1 MASVEPLDLAET
13 VIKPAAVALYTQL
26 SPEEL
31 AAVAGAFRLGALRAA
46 RGIPHGSINTN
57 YRLQTDSGV
66 YFLRHTT
73 VRSPADLDFEAAF
86 ISHLVAGGFPAPTL
100 VRTAG
105 GGCFLEIAGGRASI
119 FQHLPGE
126 ELTRK
131 ALTPERC
138 EQLGG
143 QLAKLH
149 RIANSFSG
157 DRQNPYSPGTVQ
169 RWLNELAGHPEA
181 EIAALAHELQAFL
194 EEAQSFEGGL
204 LPRGAIHADL
214 FMDNVKWVGERI
226 SAFFDFEMACR
237 DTFALDIAITLNA
250 WCFDGRYRP
259 ELCRGFIRGYQARRP
274 LCAIEAQ
281 ALYFQALFGAVRYCA
296 SRIRDFHLSPLPP
309 ERLARKDYR
318 TYLAR
323 ARALHQM
330 QPTDFQRML
339 GVEVGKKS

>member
-1 MASVEPLDLAET
+1 M
-13 VIKPAAVALYTQL
+13 ALYTQL

-31 AAVAGAFRLGALRAA
+31 AAIAGAFRLGALGEA

-57 YRLQTDSGV
+57 YRLQTESGI

-86 ISHLVAGGFPAPTL
+86 ISHLVEGGFPAPTL
-100 VRTAG
+100 VRTAEG
-105 GGCFLEIAGGRASI
+105 ACFLEIAGGRASV
-119 FQHLPGE
+119 FRHLPGE
-126 ELTRK
+126 ELTRP
-131 ALTPERC
+131 ALTPEHC

-149 RIANSFSG
+149 RVGNSFSG
-157 DRQNPYSPGTVQ
+157 DRRNPYSPATVQ
-169 RWLNELAGHPEA
+169 QWLHELAGHPQS
-181 EIAALAHELQAFL
+181 EIAALAGELHAFL
-194 EEAQSFEGGL
+194 EQAQAFEGGL

-214 FMDNVKWVGERI
+214 FMDNVKWVGDRI

-259 ELCRGFIRGYQARRP
+259 ELCRAFIRGYQARR
-274 LCAIEAQ
+274 LLNAIEAEG
-281 ALYFQALFGAVRYCA
+281 LYFQALFGAVRYSA

-323 ARALHQM
+323 ARALHRM
-330 QPTDFQRML
+330 QPADFQRMIGL
-339 GVEVGKKS
+339 EAGQKS

>member
-1 MASVEPLDLAET
+1 M
-13 VIKPAAVALYTQL
+13 

-31 AAVAGAFRLGALRAA
+31 AAIAGAFRLGALRVAE
-46 RGIPHGSINTN
+46 GIPHGSINTN
-57 YRLQTDSGV
+57 YRLETDSGV

-73 VRSPADLDFEAAF
+73 VRSPSDLDFEAAF
-86 ISHLVAGGFPAPTL
+86 ISHLVAGGFPAPTV
-100 VRTAG
+100 VRTADG
-105 GGCFLEIAGGRASI
+105 ACFLEIAGGRASV
-119 FQHLPGE
+119 FPQLPGE
-126 ELTRK
+126 ELTRS
-131 ALTPERC
+131 ALTPEHC
-138 EQLGG
+138 EQLGE

-157 DRQNPYSPGTVQ
+157 DRQNPYSPATVQ
-169 RWLNELAGHPEA
+169 QWLEELAGYPEA
-181 EIAALAHELQAFL
+181 EIGALGSELQALL
-194 EEAQSFEGGL
+194 EEAQAFGGGL

-237 DTFALDIAITLNA
+237 DAFALDIAITLNA

-259 ELCRGFIRGYQARRP
+259 ELCRALIRGYQARRP
-274 LCAIEAQ
+274 LGPIEAE

-330 QPTDFQRML
+330 PPADFRRM
-339 GVEVGKKS
+339 VGA

>member
-1 MASVEPLDLAET
+1 M
-13 VIKPAAVALYTQL
+13 ALYTQL

-31 AAVAGAFRLGALRAA
+31 AAIANAFRLGALRAA

-57 YRLQTDSGV
+57 YRLQTDNGV

-73 VRSPADLDFEAAF
+73 VRSSADLDFEAAF

-100 VRTAG
+100 VRTAEG
-105 GGCFLEIAGGRASI
+105 ACFLEIAGGRASV
-119 FQHLPGE
+119 FRHLPGE
-126 ELTRK
+126 ELTRA
-131 ALTPERC
+131 ALTPEHC
-138 EQLGG
+138 EKLGG

-157 DRQNPYSPGTVQ
+157 DRPNPYSPATVQ
-169 RWLNELAGHPEA
+169 AWLDQLAGHPEA
-181 EIAALAHELQAFL
+181 EIAGLATELQAFL
-194 EEAQSFEGGL
+194 EEAQAFEGGL

-237 DTFALDIAITLNA
+237 DAFALDIAITLNA

-259 ELCRGFIRGYQARRP
+259 ELCRAFMQGYQARRT
-274 LCAIEAQ
+274 LGAIEAE
-281 ALYFQALFGAVRYCA
+281 ALYFEALFGAVRYCA

-330 QPTDFQRML
+330 QQGDFRRML
-339 GVEVGKKS
+339 GVEATKKS

>member
-1 MASVEPLDLAET
+1 M
-13 VIKPAAVALYTQL
+13 ALYTQL

-31 AAVAGAFRLGALRAA
+31 AAIAGAFRLGALGEA

-57 YRLQTDSGV
+57 YRLQTESGV

-86 ISHLVAGGFPAPTL
+86 ISHLVEGGFPAPTM
-100 VRTAG
+100 VRTAEG
-105 GGCFLEIAGGRASI
+105 SSFLEIAGGRASV
-119 FQHLPGE
+119 FRHLPGE
-126 ELTRK
+126 ELTRA
-131 ALTPERC
+131 ALTPEHC

-149 RIANSFSG
+149 RIANSFSS
-157 DRQNPYSPGTVQ
+157 DRKNPYSPATVQ
-169 RWLNELAGHPEA
+169 QWLYELAGHAQA
-181 EIAALAHELQAFL
+181 EIRALVKELQPSFDLSQAF
-194 EEAQSFEGGL
+194 QGGL

-214 FMDNVKWVGERI
+214 FMDNVKWVGDRV

-237 DTFALDIAITLNA
+237 ETFALDIAITLNA

-259 ELCRGFIRGYQARRP
+259 ELCRAFIRGYQARRP
-274 LCAIEAQ
+274 LNAIEADG
-281 ALYFQALFGAVRYCA
+281 LYFQALFGSVRYSA

-309 ERLARKDYR
+309 ERLVRKDYR

-323 ARALHQM
+323 AHDLYEMRPAE
-330 QPTDFQRML
+330 FRRML
-339 GVEVGKKS
+339 GLEGEKRS

>member
-1 MASVEPLDLAET
+1 LAEA
-13 VIKPAAVALYTQL
+13 VIKPAAVALYTPM

-31 AAVAGAFRLGALRAA
+31 ATIANAFRLGALRDA

-57 YRLQTDSGV
+57 YRMETGSGV

-73 VRSPADLDFEAAF
+73 VRSPADLGFEAAF

-100 VRTAG
+100 VRTAEG
-105 GGCFLEIAGGRASI
+105 ACFLEIAGGRASV
-119 FQHLPGE
+119 FRYLPGE
-126 ELTRK
+126 ELTR
-131 ALTPERC
+131 ATLTAEHC

-149 RIANSFSG
+149 RIGNSFSG
-157 DRQNPYSPGTVQ
+157 DRQNPYSPATVQ
-169 RWLNELAGHPEA
+169 QWLDGLAGHAEV
-181 EIAALAHELQAFL
+181 EIAALAHELRGFLDEAQAFG
-194 EEAQSFEGGL
+194 GGL

-237 DTFALDIAITLNA
+237 DAFALDIAITLNA
-250 WCFDGRYRP
+250 WCFDGRYRT
-259 ELCRGFIRGYQARRP
+259 ELCRAFVRGYQARRP
-274 LCAIEAQ
+274 LGAIEAE

-330 QPTDFQRML
+330 QPGNFVRMV
-339 GVEVGKKS
+339 GVEAGKKS